1 MGRVERRGASGDWD
15 RSFLLLSLRE
25 KRLYLSKQHKRAAI
39 GPGMAF
45 KHKRL
50 LRFPWNRVSTC
61 LDVRP
66 TPARRRGRRREERS
80 VPAGIRGHCA
90 GHLPVPFKLLYARA
104 YADVPGEGTFGR
116 RRAEPSRGERFH
128 RNRLFEFVEKEKE
141 KERKKERKKGR
152 KNSSRLLFGRGRG
165 SRAAR

>member
-1 MGRVERRGASGDWD
+1 M
-15 RSFLLLSLRE
+15 
-25 KRLYLSKQHKRAAI
+25 
-39 GPGMAF
+39 
-45 KHKRL
+45 
-50 LRFPWNRVSTC
+50 
-61 LDVRP
+61 
-66 TPARRRGRRREERS
+66 
-80 VPAGIRGHCA
+80 PAGIRGHCA

-152 KNSSRLLFGRGRG
+152 IRLGFYSEG
-165 SRAAR
+165 AEARVPLGNREIASDRFPRPTDSTDIGQPKRTST